1 MEILKCNADF
11 GKIYYVEVQG
21 TLHQCKLIRTEFG
34 KRYPY
39 YVLDIAGIGVAKIE
53 CDRFGHFNKWYHTS
67 TIPSI
72 LYASIDDYCNHKPIM
87 DNYGSTGN
95 CYNSKFIEPLFK
107 HHAVCQC
114 GGSVAT
120 WKWDGCKA
128 VKYFVGVSNIGWTW
142 DEDGFHCILNESTGC
157 YRSKSECERNS
168 NILVVT
174 F

>member
-1 MEILKCNADF
+1 MHILKCNADF

-21 TLHQCKLIRTEFG
+21 TLRQCKFIRTELG
-34 KRYPY
+34 GIRPY
-39 YVLDIAGIGVAKIE
+39 YVLDIAGIGIAKIG
-53 CDRFGHFNKWYHTS
+53 CDSSRYFDKWYRTS

-72 LYASIDDYCNHKPIM
+72 LYASIDDYRNNKPIM

-95 CYNSKFIEPLFK
+95 CFNSKFIEPLFK
-107 HHAVCQC
+107 CHAVCQC

-128 VKYFVGVSNIGWTW
+128 IKYIVGVSNIGWTW

-157 YRSKSECERNS
+157 YRSKRECEMNS
-168 NILVVT
+168 NILVVA